1 MNDRTTLSVHES
13 GRTLD
18 PTDIVL
24 GGIWLGPGSGDCGDG
39 NRPDLGQENA
49 TAAVEAALRNG
60 IREFDTA
67 PWYGAGASEERLG
80 RALQALTKRGLAA
93 ADEARVVTKAGRLFR
108 EPDGTTPCLAGFDA
122 AGRATL
128 AERVCKNDYSAAG
141 AEASLRE
148 SLQRLGKP
156 SVFGLRVHDPNDN
169 NLNKAGTES
178 FVDEVAQALSVEG
191 GEEGEGMCAA
201 LRRLRGEG
209 TVAHVGLGMNS
220 NCEAHQGV
228 PDEVIRL
235 LREAPR
241 GTFDSA
247 LLAGGWNLL
256 CQAGLPC
263 FVECERAGVAVYV
276 AGVFGSGLLV
286 GGDTYACTAA
296 RP

>member
-1 MNDRTTLSVHES
+1 MNDGATLSVHES

-18 PTDIVL
+18 PTEIVL
-24 GGIWLGPGSGDCGDG
+24 GGIWLGPGSGDRGDG

-49 TAAVEAALRNG
+49 TAAVETALRNG

-80 RALQALTKRGLAA
+80 RALQALTQRGLVAA
-93 ADEARVVTKAGRLFR
+93 EEALVVTKAGRLFR

-128 AERVCKNDYSAAG
+128 AERVCKNDFSAAG

-148 SLQRLGKP
+148 SLQRLGRP
-156 SVFGLRVHDPNDN
+156 AVFGLRVHDPNDN
-169 NLNKAGTES
+169 NLNKVGMEG
-178 FVDEVAQALSVEG
+178 FVDEVAQVLAPGRLDSYDGDTRVWGGACLPLCLPLCLPQCIPQCLSQALGVG
-191 GEEGEGMCAA
+191 DGEEGEGMCAA

-228 PDEVIRL
+228 PHEVIRL
-235 LREAPR
+235 LREVP
-241 GTFDSA
+241 
-247 LLAGGWNLL
+247 
-256 CQAGLPC
+256 
-263 FVECERAGVAVYV
+263 
-276 AGVFGSGLLV
+276 
-286 GGDTYACTAA
+286 
-296 RP
+296 